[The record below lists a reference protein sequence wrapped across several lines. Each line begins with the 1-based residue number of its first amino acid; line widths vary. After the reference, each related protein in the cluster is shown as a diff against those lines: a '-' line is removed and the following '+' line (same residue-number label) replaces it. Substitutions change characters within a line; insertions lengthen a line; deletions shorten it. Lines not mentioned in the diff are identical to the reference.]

1 MPKKNKNSSRPHP
14 EVHPDAAGID
24 VGAREIYVAVGKERD
39 ERPVRKFGVFT
50 RELRAMA
57 RWLTS
62 CQITTV
68 AMESTGVY
76 WIPVAQI
83 LEEAGIEVCL
93 VNARHVKNVPGRKT
107 DVKDAQWLQ
116 YLHSV
121 GLLQGSFRP
130 QESIIAVRSLL
141 RHRQSLIDAAAK
153 ESQHMQ
159 KALTQMNLFVHNVL
173 RDITGVSGMR
183 ILEAIVA
190 GERDARKLAE
200 LCAPNIKA
208 DKETVI
214 ASLEGD
220 WRAEH
225 LFTLKQA
232 LEHYHFLQKQIIE
245 CDESIEA
252 MLETLKPSKEK
263 RSSSSSTSP
272 RKRTKEKQK
281 ATKKNKNDF
290 SFDMRSWLHHL
301 FGVDLTAI
309 DGISVA
315 TAFVCLSE
323 VGTTLDKFP
332 SSKHFCS
339 WLALSPNNKITGGK
353 VLSASTRSGKNR
365 LAIALKKAA
374 FGLTRSNSPMGRYYQ
389 KMRAKL
395 GPSQAIVATAHKLA
409 RIIYTMIKNQVEYDE
424 SIFKEDELRREEYR
438 RRRIIEEARKMGLEV
453 VPAGGVS

>member
-1 MPKKNKNSSRPHP
+1 MPKKSENFSRPHS

-24 VGAREIYVAVGKERD
+24 VGAREIYVAVGEERD
-39 ERPVRKFGVFT
+39 ERPVRKFGLFT
-50 RELRAMA
+50 RELLAMA
-57 RWLTS
+57 RWLKS

-121 GLLQGSFRP
+121 GLLQSSFRP
-130 QESIIAVRSLL
+130 QESIVAVRSLL
-141 RHRQSLIDAAAK
+141 RHRQSLIDAAAR
-153 ESQHMQ
+153 EVQHMQ

-190 GERDARKLAE
+190 GERDAKKLVE
-200 LCAPNIKA
+200 LCEVNIKA

-225 LFTLKQA
+225 LFALKQA
-232 LEHYHFLQKQIIE
+232 LEHYRFLQKQITE

-252 MLETLKPSKEK
+252 MLETFETPKD
-263 RSSSSSTSP
+263 SSSTPP
-272 RKRTKEKQK
+272 RKKTEEKRK
-281 ATKKNKNDF
+281 RKKKNKNDF
-290 SFDMRSWLHHL
+290 AFDMRSELQRL
-301 FGVDLTAI
+301 FGVDLSAV
-309 DGISVA
+309 DGISVS
-315 TAFVCLSE
+315 TAFVLFAE
-323 VGTTLDKFP
+323 VGTTLEKFP
-332 SSKHFCS
+332 TAKHFCS
-339 WLALSPNNKITGGK
+339 WLGLAPNNKISGAK
-353 VLSASTRSGKNR
+353 ILSSSTRSGKNR
-365 LAIALKKAA
+365 LAIALKRAA

-389 KMRAKL
+389 KMRSKL
-395 GPSQAIVATAHKLA
+395 GPAQAIVATAHKLA
-409 RIIYTMIKNQVEYDE
+409 RILYTMIKNQVEYDE
-424 SIFKEDELRREEYR
+424 SVFKENELRQEEYR
-438 RRRIIEEARKMGLEV
+438 RRRIVEEARKMGLEV
-453 VPAGGVS
+453 VMAGGVS

>member
-1 MPKKNKNSSRPHP
+1 MPKKSENSSRLHP

-24 VGAREIYVAVGKERD
+24 VGAREIYVAVGEARD

-57 RWLTS
+57 QWLKE
-62 CQITTV
+62 CKITTV

-93 VNARHVKNVPGRKT
+93 VNARYVKNVPGRKT

-232 LEHYHFLQKQIIE
+232 LEHYHFLQKQITE

-252 MLETLKPSKEK
+252 MLETFEAPKKK
-263 RSSSSSTSP
+263 RASSTTPPQKKSE
-272 RKRTKEKQK
+272 KKQK
-281 ATKKNKNDF
+281 VKKKNKNDF
-290 SFDMRSWLHHL
+290 TFDMRSELQRL

-309 DGISVA
+309 DGISVS
-315 TAFVCLSE
+315 TAFVLFSE

-332 SSKHFCS
+332 SYKHFCS
-339 WLALSPNNKITGGK
+339 WLGLSPNNKITGGK
-353 VLSASTRSGKNR
+353 VLSSSTRSGKNR

-374 FGLTRSNSPMGRYYQ
+374 FGLTRANSPMGRYYQ

-395 GPSQAIVATAHKLA
+395 GPAQAIVATAHKLA

-453 VPAGGVS
+453 VQAGGVS

>member
-1 MPKKNKNSSRPHP
+1 MPKKSENSSRRHP

-24 VGAREIYVAVGKERD
+24 LGAREIYVAVGEERD
-39 ERPVRKFGVFT
+39 ERPVRKFGLFT
-50 RELRAMA
+50 RELRTMA

-153 ESQHMQ
+153 EVQHMQ

-190 GERDARKLAE
+190 GKRDAAKLAE
-200 LCAPNIKA
+200 LCEVNIKA
-208 DKETVI
+208 NQETVI

-232 LEHYHFLQKQIIE
+232 LEHYRFLQKQIVE

-252 MLETLKPSKEK
+252 MLETFEVPKDSPSTPPQKKTKKK
-263 RSSSSSTSP
+263 R
-272 RKRTKEKQK
+272 KVK
-281 ATKKNKNDF
+281 KKNKNDF
-290 SFDMRSWLHHL
+290 AFDMRSELQRL

-309 DGISVA
+309 DGISVS
-315 TAFVCLSE
+315 TAFVCFSE

-332 SSKHFCS
+332 TSKHFCS
-339 WLALSPNNKITGGK
+339 WLGLSPNNKITGGR
-353 VLSASTRSGKNR
+353 VLSSSTRPGKNR
-365 LAIALKKAA
+365 LAVALKKAA
-374 FGLTRSNSPMGRYYQ
+374 FGLARSHSPMGRYYQ

-395 GPSQAIVATAHKLA
+395 GPAQAIVATAHKLA
-409 RIIYTMIKNQVEYDE
+409 RILYTMIKNQVEYDE
-424 SIFKEDELRREEYR
+424 SVFKEDERKREEYR
-438 RRRIIEEARKMGLEV
+438 RRRIVEEARKMGLEV
-453 VPAGGVS
+453 VPAGEVS